1 MNVFISWSGDRSRA
15 VAEALRDW
23 LPKVIQAL
31 RPWLS
36 VSDMEKGTRWSQE
49 ITGKL
54 ADSQV
59 GIICLTPENLTA
71 PWILFEAGA
80 LSKTLEQTRV
90 CTFLTELDPTTVQW
104 PLAMFQG
111 TKAEKS
117 DTKKLIETINRTLG
131 ESALST
137 QALHDAFEMWWTDLE
152 RKLSSI
158 PKLAV
163 PIQNSRSEKA
173 VLEEILTLVRSLVR
187 ENESAHRNIRISPRV
202 SQETTSAIDILAKWF
217 VDSQSSTTTPF
228 KTTPLDAPVVKL
240 HGTLSGITA
249 NDDPPP
255 DDAPPKEVE

>member
-36 VSDMEKGTRWSQE
+36 VSDMEKGTRWSHE

-117 DTKKLIETINRTLG
+117 DTKKLMETINRTLG
-131 ESALST
+131 EGALT
-137 QALHDAFEMWWTDLE
+137 DHDLQDAFEMWWP
-152 RKLSSI
+152 KLDEKLVAI
-158 PKLAV
+158 PKPTGHV
-163 PIQNSRSEKA
+163 EKPRDPQA

-187 ENESAHRNIRISPRV
+187 DQEGRGRPISD
-202 SQETTSAIDILAKWF
+202 SDLLAKF
-217 VDSQSSTTTPF
+217 MAG
-228 KTTPLDAPVVKL
+228 KTTPVSRALDELKLSLSEHPTSDHAVK
-240 HGTLSGITA
+240 
-249 NDDPPP
+249 
-255 DDAPPKEVE
+255 